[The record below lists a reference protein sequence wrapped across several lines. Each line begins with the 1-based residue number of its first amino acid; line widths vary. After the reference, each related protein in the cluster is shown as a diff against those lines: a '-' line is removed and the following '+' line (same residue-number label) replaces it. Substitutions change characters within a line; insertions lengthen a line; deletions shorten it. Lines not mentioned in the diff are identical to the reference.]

1 MIRTRVVT
9 AIALAL
15 LLGPIGCGNK
25 SPQSSDSSQSGGS
38 SSSNST
44 QQPAAP
50 PAPAA
55 QPQAPPPPPPIVIPA
70 GTAVT
75 VSLQQAVSSKTSQ
88 DGERFQATLAEPLV
102 VGGQVVVPKGTN
114 CYGTVTEAHAAGK
127 FKGAATLKLS
137 LNRIEIGGTPVE
149 IKTSGVAKTST
160 GKGKRTA
167 GLIGGGAA
175 GGAIIGA
182 LAGGG
187 KGAAI
192 GALVG
197 GGAGTAGAAFTGNR
211 DISLP
216 AETVLNFQLTE
227 PITVQQ

>member
-1 MIRTRVVT
+1 MIQTRVVT
-9 AIALAL
+9 AVALAL

-25 SPQSSDSSQSGGS
+25 SPQSSDSNQSGGS
-38 SSSNST
+38 GSSNSA
-44 QQPAAP
+44 QQPTAP
-50 PAPAA
+50 PA
-55 QPQAPPPPPPIVIPA
+55 QPQAPPPIVIPA

>member
-1 MIRTRVVT
+1 MIQTRVVT
-9 AIALAL
+9 AVALAL

-25 SPQSSDSSQSGGS
+25 SPQSSDSNQSGGS
-38 SSSNST
+38 GSSNSA
-44 QQPAAP
+44 QQPTAP
-50 PAPAA
+50 PA
-55 QPQAPPPPPPIVIPA
+55 QPQAPPPIVIPA

-102 VGGQVVVPKGTN
+102 VGGQVIVPKGTN